1 MDMLNQLPRKSKRVF
16 GETTLGSLR
25 GTFCSSRRIAAEKL
39 QNPRILEIHFHTLRH
54 WKATMLYHQ
63 TKDILYVMNFLGH
76 KSVKNTLLYVQL
88 AEVIFKETSD
98 EFTTRVAK
106 SVKGA
111 RALIEAG
118 FDFVLEMD
126 GLKIFRK
133 RK

>member
-1 MDMLNQLPRKSKRVF
+1 MF
-16 GETTLGSLR
+16 ETTLSSLR
-25 GTFCSSRRIAAEKL
+25 GTFYYSRQIAAEKL
-39 QNPRILEIHFHTLRH
+39 QNPRIRIIHFHTLRH

-76 KSVKNTLLYVQL
+76 KSIKNTLLYVQL
-88 AEVIFKETSD
+88 AEVIFKETPE
-98 EFTTRVAK
+98 EFTTRVTK

-126 GLKIFRK
+126 GVKIFRK